1 MCTGCCI
8 ELKGMHQAKKVAGI
22 YCEVLLPLL
31 ILVCPQ
37 RAVGEDG
44 VENNWPMGGQN
55 IHNTRYAA
63 AESQIGPE
71 TAGSLAGK
79 WAFTTGGD
87 VSATPTVEGK
97 ALYVPDW
104 GGHLYKID
112 TETGHVHWSRQ
123 ISDYNG
129 IPGSVSRNSPLVMRD
144 KIILGDQNAS
154 FVMAIHADTGRLV
167 WKTRA
172 DPNENAIIT
181 QSPVG
186 YGDRVFVGV
195 ASGEEGVAALVPGYV
210 PTFRGSVLA
219 LNADTGGVLWRTY
232 IVPPGYTGG
241 AVWGS
246 TPVVDLKRNSLYIA
260 TGNNYTVPASVAAC
274 IAAAGNNRK
283 EAEECLASDDYM
295 DAIVSLDLATGAIKW
310 ARRLQ
315 GADTWTV
322 SCIVPMPA
330 NPCPVPAGPDYDF
343 GSGPNLFTVTRN
355 GQTTDF
361 LGAGQKS
368 GIYWA
373 LNPDNGTIV
382 WSTQVGPGGGLG
394 GIQWGSAT
402 DGHRV
407 YVAISNS
414 DHKPYRLTPS
424 GVLHNAGSWAALDA
438 SSGRVLWQVKVP
450 GADPSNPSLG
460 ALGVGAVTVG
470 NGVVYAGATTSGLY
484 ALDAT
489 TGRQLWSF
497 PVSAPVICGPSVVN
511 GTVYWGTGYG
521 GSPANKL
528 YAFEVRQPARGP
540 GRPTREPLGLDREA
554 GFTKLDSWRA
564 LFSVSVWRAAFSTE
578 L

>member
-1 MCTGCCI
+1 MLCC
-8 ELKGMHQAKKVAGI
+8 ELLLT
-22 YCEVLLPLL
+22 VLLGCLL
-31 ILVCPQ
+31 PIM
-37 RAVGEDG
+37 GDDE
-44 VENNWPMGGQN
+44 ESNWPMSGQN

-63 AESQIGPE
+63 AESRIGSE
-71 TAGSLAGK
+71 NAGGLAVK

-87 VSATPTVEGK
+87 VSATPTVKGK

-104 GGHLYKID
+104 GGNLYKID
-112 TETGHVHWSRQ
+112 AETGHVNWSRQ

-129 IPGSVSRNSPLVMRD
+129 IPGSVSRNSPLVLTD
-144 KIILGDQNAS
+144 KIIIGDQNAS
-154 FVMAIHADTGRLV
+154 FVMAIDADTGRLV

-195 ASGEEGVAALVPGYV
+195 ASREEAVEAFVPGYV

-219 LNADTGGVLWRTY
+219 LDAATGAVLWKTY

-246 TPVVDLKRNSLYIA
+246 TPVVDIKRNSLYVT

-283 EAEECLASDDYM
+283 EAEECLAPDDYI
-295 DAIVSLDLATGAIKW
+295 DGILSRDLATGAIKW

-322 SCIVPMPA
+322 SCIVPTPA
-330 NPCPVPAGPDYDF
+330 NLCPVPAGPDYDF
-343 GSGPNLFTVTRN
+343 ASGPNLFTVTRK
-355 GQTTDF
+355 GQTTDL

-373 LNPDNGTIV
+373 LNPSNGRIV

-424 GVLHNAGSWAALDA
+424 GVPHNAGSWAALDA

-450 GADPSNPSLG
+450 GADPSNPFLG
-460 ALGVGAVTVG
+460 ALGVGVVTVA
-470 NGVVYAGATTSGLY
+470 NGVVYAGATASGLY

-511 GTVYWGTGYG
+511 GTVYWGAGYG
-521 GSPANKL
+521 GPPVNKL
-528 YAFEVRQPARGP
+528 FAFEVRQRDGN
-540 GRPTREPLGLDREA
+540 GDR
-554 GFTKLDSWRA
+554 D
-564 LFSVSVWRAAFSTE
+564 VSAPVP
-578 L
+578 